1 MQLNTKGYKLV
12 ETLFIRGRH
21 NITGIIQCG
30 QFIQWKVHIKKS
42 KKDFFVLIA
51 QFNESTA

>member
-30 QFIQWKVHIKKS
+30 QFIQSKVHIKI
-42 KKDFFVLIA
+42 FFVLIA

>member
-30 QFIQWKVHIKKS
+30 QFIQSKVHIKKS
-42 KKDFFVLIA
+42 KKDFFC
-51 QFNESTA
+51 FNSTI